1 MTSSRPFPNSDERE
15 WDKMD
20 ISYFSHSMK
29 NRRESD
35 LENEIREWVLGR
47 GATQIDDAVDLFDFS
62 TTGRGFIAKR

>member
-1 MTSSRPFPNSDERE
+1 
-15 WDKMD
+15 MD

-29 NRRESD
+29 CRRESD

>member
-1 MTSSRPFPNSDERE
+1 
-15 WDKMD
+15 MD